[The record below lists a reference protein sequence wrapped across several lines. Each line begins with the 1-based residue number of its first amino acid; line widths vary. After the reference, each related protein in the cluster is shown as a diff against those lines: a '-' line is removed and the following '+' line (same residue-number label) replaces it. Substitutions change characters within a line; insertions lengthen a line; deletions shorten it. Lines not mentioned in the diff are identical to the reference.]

1 MKQLVI
7 LLCEINSQRDLAE
20 TTEREREAERQRV
33 GEEPRV
39 SVSVSV
45 SVSVWSGRMGGK
57 KIQVRAQ

>member
-1 MKQLVI
+1 M
-7 LLCEINSQRDLAE
+7 CEINSQRDLAE
-20 TTEREREAERQRV
+20 TTEREREAERLRV